1 MKDEKGFFPDTV
13 GLGGK
18 RGVGRRKEGKQ
29 IFRHEAS
36 WNIQSLANI
45 SLCLDKVDFE

>member
-13 GLGGK
+13 GRGGK
-18 RGVGRRKEGKQ
+18 RGVGRRKKGKQ

-36 WNIQSLANI
+36 WSIQSLANI
-45 SLCLDKVDFE
+45 SLCLGKVDFE

>member
-1 MKDEKGFFPDTV
+1 MKDDKGFFLDRV
-13 GLGGK
+13 GRGGK
-18 RGVGRRKEGKQ
+18 RSRKEEGKETE
-29 IFRHEAS
+29 IFRYEAS

>member
-1 MKDEKGFFPDTV
+1 MKDEKGIFPDTV
-13 GLGGK
+13 GMGVK
-18 RGVGRRKEGKQ
+18 IGVGRRKEGKQ